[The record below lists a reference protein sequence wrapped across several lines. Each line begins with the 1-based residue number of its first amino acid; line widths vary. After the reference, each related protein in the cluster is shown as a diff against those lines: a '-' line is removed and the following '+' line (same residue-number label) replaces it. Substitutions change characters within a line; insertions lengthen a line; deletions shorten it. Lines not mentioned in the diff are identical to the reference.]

1 MLSIQSIMLVAL
13 GFLTAALLALT
24 IAPAFWSRAVRLT
37 TQRIKERLPVTES
50 EIRADK
56 DRLRAE
62 FAMTVHRL
70 ESKIEQAQERRAR
83 HMIEIN
89 RRDAGISRLE
99 GEVSTLRAVIEEHE
113 NARRVL
119 EHTVSDQLPRVETRL
134 NEARTLLATR
144 DAEINDLAGATG
156 RQQQALDEAR
166 SINTQQ
172 IAEIERLTTSLT
184 VRGGRNQ
191 ASLADA
197 AFSGEVALRA
207 EIEALRGKSREQAAL
222 IAKLQQQAAQ
232 QIVQQP
238 GLAAAVASGQ
248 LGNSA
253 NTSGANLIAMLPPD
267 EVRAGLERDLRAL
280 KGKSEDQAAEIKTL
294 SAELAALRSAE
305 AASTPDSK
313 VALRARL
320 AGLQTLA
327 DQQTEQ
333 VRKLRAELAA
343 SNERLALQGAN
354 FMEQMRR
361 LGAGSLPA
369 AGATPRRIEAVPP
382 SRVTLAERV
391 ANARGPTLP
400 AGSAAEEGDVPTTP
414 PAPSASKPDLKASGR
429 LADRISSLGKA

>member
-1 MLSIQSIMLVAL
+1 
-13 GFLTAALLALT
+13 
-24 IAPAFWSRAVRLT
+24 
-37 TQRIKERLPVTES
+37 
-50 EIRADK
+50 
-56 DRLRAE
+56 
-62 FAMTVHRL
+62 
-70 ESKIEQAQERRAR
+70 
-83 HMIEIN
+83 
-89 RRDAGISRLE
+89 
-99 GEVSTLRAVIEEHE
+99 
-113 NARRVL
+113 
-119 EHTVSDQLPRVETRL
+119 VETRL

-144 DAEINDLAGATG
+144 DAEINDLAGATS
-156 RQQQALDEAR
+156 RQQQALEEAR
-166 SINTQQ
+166 SINAQQ
-172 IAEIERLTTSLT
+172 VAEIERLTTSLT

-248 LGNSA
+248 LGNGTA
-253 NTSGANLIAMLPPD
+253 ASGANLVAMLPPD

-280 KGKSEDQAAEIKTL
+280 KGKSEDQAAEIKAL
-294 SAELAALRSAE
+294 AAELTALRSAE
-305 AASTPDSK
+305 AANTPDSK

-320 AGLQTLA
+320 TGLQTLA

-369 AGATPRRIEAVPP
+369 AGAAPRRIEAVPP
-382 SRVTLAERV
+382 ARVSLAERV

-400 AGSAAEEGDVPTTP
+400 AESTTEDGDVSATP
-414 PAPSASKPDLKASGR
+414 PAQSAAKTDVKASGR